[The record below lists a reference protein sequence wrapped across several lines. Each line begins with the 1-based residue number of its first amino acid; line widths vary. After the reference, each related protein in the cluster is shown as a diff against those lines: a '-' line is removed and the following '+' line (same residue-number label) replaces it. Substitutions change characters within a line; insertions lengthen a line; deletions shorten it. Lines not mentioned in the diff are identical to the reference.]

1 MTAAMLI
8 MLLVV
13 FTDLVGFGVVIPLL
27 PFYGEHFGASPL
39 TVTML
44 LATFSGCQLIAAP
57 LWGRLSDRIGRRP
70 IVLVSTATSVLA
82 YVWLASADA
91 LWMLFATRALQGI
104 SAGNISVA
112 QAYIADVTRPETRA
126 KGMGMMGAALGLG
139 FIVGPAIGGQLAGG
153 DPTALTV
160 ALPAYAAAGF
170 SALALIFA
178 VVLLK
183 ESLSPA
189 HRAEAGRNRIGRVAE
204 IRDAFA
210 RVPLR
215 RLMTLSFM
223 TTIAFAGMEAVFALW
238 ALARFDWGPRQVGE
252 LFAMVGIVMVLIQGG
267 LIGRLTQRFGEAWML
282 LAGTVTIGLGLALLA
297 AAMTPAV
304 AIGACCLL
312 ALGMGMAQPSTTSLI
327 SREASAI
334 EQGGILGVNQS
345 VGSLARLLGPLAAGG
360 AFTIGGPSA
369 PYMVGAGVMV
379 VSSWLATRV
388 VRRSRA
394 ANLGFLALR
403 RP

>member
-1 MTAAMLI
+1 MKSAMLI

-44 LATFSGCQLIAAP
+44 LATFSGCQLVAAP

-70 IVLVSTATSVLA
+70 IVLISTATSVLA
-82 YVWLASADA
+82 YLWLASADA
-91 LWMLFATRALQGI
+91 LWMLFAARALQGV

-112 QAYIADVTRPETRA
+112 QAYIADVTRPENRA

-170 SALALIFA
+170 SALALGLA
-178 VVLLK
+178 ALLLR
-183 ESLSPA
+183 ESLTA
-189 HRAEAGRNRIGRVAE
+189 DRRAVRSRPGRIAQ
-204 IRDAFA
+204 IREAFA
-210 RVPLR
+210 RPNLR
-215 RLMTLSFM
+215 RLMILFF
-223 TTIAFAGMEAVFALW
+223 TTTFAFAGMETTFALW
-238 ALARFDWGPRQVGE
+238 ALARFGWGPRQVGE
-252 LFAMVGIVMVLIQGG
+252 LFAMVGIVLVLIQGG
-267 LIGRLTQRFGEAWML
+267 LIGRLTQRFGEARML

-297 AAMTPAV
+297 AAMTPV
-304 AIGACCLL
+304 VGISACCLL

-327 SREASAI
+327 SREADAT

-345 VGSLARLLGPLAAGG
+345 VGSLARLVGPAVAGT
-360 AFTIGGPSA
+360 AFTFGGPSA
-369 PYMVGAGVMV
+369 PYILGAALMG
-379 VSSWLATRV
+379 VSSWLAGRV
-388 VRRSRA
+388 LRRHRTA
-394 ANLGFLALR
+394 DLGALAL
-403 RP
+403 